1 MNKRYLDFSSLLV
14 FGHLPSGW
22 PEAALAQIVQL
33 MFSGVLGAIFVYLL
47 DIISTRYLY
56 FKSAVYAMAIWFSAY
71 GIPKVLALSLFKH
84 MNFQTALSHL
94 FTSLAEGVVVAFI
107 LTKVVPE
114 EQKAKEE

>member
-1 MNKRYLDFSSLLV
+1 MDKRYLDFSSFLV
-14 FGHLPSGW
+14 FGHLPRGW
-22 PEAALAQIVQL
+22 PEAVLAQTVEL

-56 FKSAVYAMAIWFSAY
+56 FKSVVYAMAIWFAAY
-71 GIPKVLALSLFKH
+71 GIPKVSALSPFRH
-84 MNFQTALSHL
+84 MDFQTALSHL

-114 EQKAKEE
+114 EQEVKEE